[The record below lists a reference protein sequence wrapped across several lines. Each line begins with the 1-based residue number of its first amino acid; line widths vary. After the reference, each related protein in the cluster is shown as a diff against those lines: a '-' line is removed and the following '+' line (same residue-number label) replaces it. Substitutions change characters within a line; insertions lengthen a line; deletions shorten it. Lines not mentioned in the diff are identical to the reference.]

1 VFDRLP
7 EYLYACVYGTAFTE
21 TYNLTDELVSI
32 YILAEKYE
40 LEHHTILTIRKLQN
54 VNWVSRTST
63 AFFAIS
69 QRIYTNTLSS
79 AWRLPPRV
87 RRQRRILEAFWD
99 LCIILRIL
107 INIPLEKRPIEELTV
122 EEAREEL
129 TELGKLSKTALK
141 GHVAWE
147 SIGRACLTTQ
157 GMRLQATLLHAVFY

>member
-1 VFDRLP
+1 LLRRRYSSAVFSLSVRLEKRPLFAQQSVLSQSPILSRFCQPGFKESEVKHIGLSADEADVFDRLP

-79 AWRLPPRV
+79 A
-87 RRQRRILEAFWD
+87 
-99 LCIILRIL
+99 
-107 INIPLEKRPIEELTV
+107 
-122 EEAREEL
+122 
-129 TELGKLSKTALK
+129 
-141 GHVAWE
+141 
-147 SIGRACLTTQ
+147 
-157 GMRLQATLLHAVFY
+157 